1 MTILAIDTSTPILKI
16 GVYKGRLIQAT
27 IVQPPLTHA
36 EQIIP
41 AIEETFRKAGI
52 APANAGLIAVAG
64 GPGSFTGLRIG
75 IATAK
80 GLSLALG
87 IPLVL
92 VPTLDIYGFAWREMG
107 GIVVPVI
114 DARKHRIYCARYSH
128 GQNMGELMDI
138 KPDQLLPKIDA
149 EEEVHFIGPDADLLE
164 SICLERPGWIIHEPD
179 AEKEVAAIA
188 ELGLRIFEEKG
199 PADDAARPIYLREP
213 EIGIPLAR

>member
-1 MTILAIDTSTPILKI
+1 MTILAIDTSTAILKI
-16 GVYKGRLIQAT
+16 GIYEGHLIQAT
-27 IVQPPLTHA
+27 LVQPPLTHA

-52 APANAGLIAVAG
+52 APTNAELIAVAG

-107 GIVVPVI
+107 GIVVPII
-114 DARKHRIYCARYSH
+114 DARKHRIYCARYMH
-128 GQNMGELMDI
+128 GRNMGELMDI
-138 KPDQLLPKIDA
+138 EPDLLLSKIDG
-149 EEEVHFIGPDADLLE
+149 EEEVHFIGPDADLFE
-164 SICLERPGWIIHEPD
+164 SICLERPGWIIHETD
-179 AEKEVAAIA
+179 AEKEITAIA

-199 PADDAARPIYLREP
+199 PADDGAGPMYLREP

>member
-16 GVYKGRLIQAT
+16 GAYKQRLIQAT

-36 EQIIP
+36 EHIIP
-41 AIEETFRKAGI
+41 AIEETLRKASL
-52 APANAGLIAVAG
+52 APADIELIAAAQ

-87 IPLVL
+87 IPIVL

-128 GQNMGELMDI
+128 GQNMGEWMDI
-138 KPDQLLPKIDA
+138 EPGQLLPKIDT
-149 EEEVHFIGPDADLLE
+149 EEEVHFIGPDADLFE
-164 SICLERPGWIIHEPD
+164 SICLERPGWMIHAPD
-179 AEKEVAAIA
+179 AETEVAALA
-188 ELGLRIFEEKG
+188 ELGLRIFKEKG
-199 PADDAARPIYLREP
+199 PADDAAGPMYLREP
-213 EIGIPLAR
+213 EIGMPLSH